1 MSQEMI
7 DVINEKNEII
17 GSCEREKIYAER
29 LLHRIVHVLV
39 YDKKGR
45 VLLQLR
51 SKDKDYLPG
60 YWATS
65 AGGHVLRGENTKQA
79 AVREMGEELGI
90 KANLEPFAESWFDSV
105 DRIGLRK
112 FLTVFKA
119 MHNGPFDFADGEV
132 EMADFYSPEQIKA
145 MIRSGDKIHPE
156 LKFIINEFL

>member
-1 MSQEMI
+1 MGQEI
-7 DVINEKNEII
+7 VDIINEKNEII
-17 GSCEREKIYAER
+17 GSCGREEIYIKR

-39 YDKKGR
+39 FNNGGQI
-45 VLLQLR
+45 LLQQR
-51 SKDKDYLPG
+51 SKNREYLPG
-60 YWATS
+60 YWSTS
-65 AGGHVLRGENTKQA
+65 AGGHVLNGEAVERA
-79 AVREMGEELGI
+79 AIREMNEELGI
-90 KANLEPFAESWFDSV
+90 KASLEPFAESWFDSADQV
-105 DRIGLRK
+105 GLRK